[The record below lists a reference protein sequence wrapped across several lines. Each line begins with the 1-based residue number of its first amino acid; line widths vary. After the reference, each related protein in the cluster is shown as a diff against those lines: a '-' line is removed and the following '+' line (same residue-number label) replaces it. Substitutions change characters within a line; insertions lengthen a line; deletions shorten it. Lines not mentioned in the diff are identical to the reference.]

1 MLNCWPNK
9 EFTAKHLET
18 VPCLHMLAE
27 VARRLQE
34 ARTEPAKANRAV
46 GGRTWTDFSDSTVGR
61 RVFSSTWSWMTS
73 KKAIEEGEFTNSS
86 QHWPG
91 NITVDGTSPRTHWS
105 RCDTQR
111 NARVIHADHNVEYL
125 SKFQSA
131 PPIQSN
137 FFPKS
142 SSSHNASQALTKKEE
157 PDDNKALES
166 QTDGERRS
174 RRIRKVGMNL
184 TATVLFTCSQVC
196 QEWNISKIVQPSRV
210 DVLEVGGSTN
220 SVLIDEVSKLKWSW
234 HCVNQQTGYDL
245 HRLVDAKRAAEWA
258 IEHKPR
264 VAWFRIRCCCWDG
277 AENEKHFLQVWSGDQ
292 EHGAE

>member
-1 MLNCWPNK
+1 MLNYWPNK

-46 GGRTWTDFSDSTVGR
+46 GGRTWTDVSDSRVGR
-61 RVFSSTWSWMTS
+61 RVFSDTWSWMENKTENETRGDGS
-73 KKAIEEGEFTNSS
+73 CDIEEGNEFRNSS

-137 FFPKS
+137 SFPKS
-142 SSSHNASQALTKKEE
+142 SSSHNGSQALTKK
-157 PDDNKALES
+157 
-166 QTDGERRS
+166 R
-174 RRIRKVGMNL
+174 
-184 TATVLFTCSQVC
+184 
-196 QEWNISKIVQPSRV
+196 
-210 DVLEVGGSTN
+210 
-220 SVLIDEVSKLKWSW
+220 
-234 HCVNQQTGYDL
+234 
-245 HRLVDAKRAAEWA
+245 
-258 IEHKPR
+258 
-264 VAWFRIRCCCWDG
+264 G
-277 AENEKHFLQVWSGDQ
+277 A
-292 EHGAE
+292 